1 MKEVF
6 RYNRKFVFEIQE
18 LIPLY
23 ENRVTIKTQQKI
35 EESDSTNQILQ
46 DRVTLLRKK
55 NKLTLDQLAAQSGV
69 SRSMLSQIERGQ
81 ANPTLAVTFR
91 IAQAFGIS
99 IGELVEQAGSS
110 ANIDIVHADDP
121 NNLFRTDKECK
132 IRTLSPLH
140 MEKNV
145 EFCELK
151 IAPNASL
158 KSAAHFEGAR
168 ELLTVTQGST
178 KVHSGGTQCSLGIGD
193 SAHYRADL
201 EHSIENTGKNELVCF
216 LVVTYQ

>member
-1 MKEVF
+1 MS
-6 RYNRKFVFEIQE
+6 
-18 LIPLY
+18 
-23 ENRVTIKTQQKI
+23 KTD
-35 EESDSTNQILQ
+35 ESADLTNQVLQ

-55 NKLTLDQLAAQSGV
+55 NKLTLDQLASLSGV

-99 IGELVEQAGSS
+99 IGELVEQPGSS
-110 ANIDIVHADDP
+110 ANIDVVHANDP
-121 NNLFRTDKECK
+121 NNFFRTDKECK

-140 MEKNV
+140 TEKSV
-145 EFCELK
+145 EFYELK
-151 IAPNASL
+151 IAAKSSL

-168 ELLTVTQGST
+168 ELLTVTEGSASIE
-178 KVHSGGTQCSLGIGD
+178 SGTTHCVLGVGD
-193 SAHYRADL
+193 TAHYRADV
-201 EHSIENTGKNELVCF
+201 EHCIENIGKDELVCF

>member
-1 MKEVF
+1 VPSKMS
-6 RYNRKFVFEIQE
+6 
-18 LIPLY
+18 
-23 ENRVTIKTQQKI
+23 KTD
-35 EESDSTNQILQ
+35 ESADLTNQVLQ

-55 NKLTLDQLAAQSGV
+55 NKLTLNQLASLSGV

-99 IGELVEQAGSS
+99 IGELVEQVGSS

-140 MEKNV
+140 TEKSV
-145 EFCELK
+145 EFYELK
-151 IAPNASL
+151 IAAKSSL
-158 KSAAHFEGAR
+158 QSAAHFEGAR
-168 ELLTVTQGST
+168 ELLTVTKGTASIE
-178 KVHSGGTQCSLGIGD
+178 SGTTHCVLGVGD
-193 SAHYRADL
+193 TAHYRADV
-201 EHSIENTGKNELVCF
+201 EHCIENTGTDELVCF

>member
-1 MKEVF
+1 MSAK
-6 RYNRKFVFEIQE
+6 
-18 LIPLY
+18 IPY
-23 ENRVTIKTQQKI
+23 PMDET
-35 EESDSTNQILQ
+35 DSTNQILQ
-46 DRVTLLRKK
+46 DRVSLLRKK

-99 IGELVEQAGSS
+99 IGELVEQAGNS
-110 ANIDIVHADDP
+110 ANIDIVHANDP
-121 NNLFRTDKECK
+121 NNFFRTDKECK

-140 MEKNV
+140 IEKNV
-145 EFCELK
+145 EFYELK
-151 IAPNASL
+151 IAPSASL

-168 ELLTVTQGST
+168 ELLTVTKGNA
-178 KVHSGGTQCSLGIGD
+178 KVYSGTTQCSLGVGD

-201 EHSIENTGKNELVCF
+201 EHSIENIGQNELVCF
-216 LVVTYQ
+216 LVVSYQ

>member
-1 MKEVF
+1 MS
-6 RYNRKFVFEIQE
+6 
-18 LIPLY
+18 
-23 ENRVTIKTQQKI
+23 TTD
-35 EESDSTNQILQ
+35 ESADLTNQVLQ

-55 NKLTLDQLAAQSGV
+55 NKLTLNQLASLSGV

-99 IGELVEQAGSS
+99 IGELVEQVGSS

-121 NNLFRTDKECK
+121 NNLFRTDKECT

-140 MEKNV
+140 TEKSV
-145 EFCELK
+145 EFYELK
-151 IAPNASL
+151 IAAKSSL
-158 KSAAHFEGAR
+158 QSAAHFEGAR
-168 ELLTVTQGST
+168 ELLTVTKGTASIE
-178 KVHSGGTQCSLGIGD
+178 SGTTHCVLGVGD
-193 SAHYRADL
+193 TAHYRADV
-201 EHSIENTGKNELVCF
+201 EHCIENTGTDELVCF

>member
-1 MKEVF
+1 MTSKVSNPDETAH
-6 RYNRKFVFEIQE
+6 
-18 LIPLY
+18 L
-23 ENRVTIKTQQKI
+23 
-35 EESDSTNQILQ
+35 TNQVLQ

-55 NKLTLDQLAAQSGV
+55 NKLTLNQLASLSGV

-121 NNLFRTDKECK
+121 NNLFRTDKECT

-140 MEKNV
+140 TEKSV
-145 EFCELK
+145 EFYELK
-151 IAPNASL
+151 IAAKSNL

-168 ELLTVTQGST
+168 ELLTVTEGSASIE
-178 KVHSGGTQCSLGIGD
+178 SGTTHCVLGVGD
-193 SAHYRADL
+193 TAHYRADV
-201 EHSIENTGKNELVCF
+201 EHCIKNTGKEELVCF

>member
-1 MKEVF
+1 
-6 RYNRKFVFEIQE
+6 
-18 LIPLY
+18 
-23 ENRVTIKTQQKI
+23 VTSKMSNPDETAHL
-35 EESDSTNQILQ
+35 TNQVLQ

-55 NKLTLDQLAAQSGV
+55 NKLTLNQLASLSGV

-140 MEKNV
+140 TEKSV
-145 EFCELK
+145 EFYELK
-151 IAPNASL
+151 IAAKSSL

-168 ELLTVTQGST
+168 ELLTVTEGSASIE
-178 KVHSGGTQCSLGIGD
+178 SGTTHCVLGVGD
-193 SAHYRADL
+193 TAHYRADV
-201 EHSIENTGKNELVCF
+201 EHCIKNTGKEELVCF

>member
-1 MKEVF
+1 MSSKMS
-6 RYNRKFVFEIQE
+6 
-18 LIPLY
+18 
-23 ENRVTIKTQQKI
+23 KTD
-35 EESDSTNQILQ
+35 ESAHLTNQVLQ

-55 NKLTLDQLAAQSGV
+55 NKLTLNQLASLSGV

-140 MEKNV
+140 TEKSV
-145 EFCELK
+145 EFYELK
-151 IAPNASL
+151 IAAKSSL

-168 ELLTVTQGST
+168 ELLTVTEGSASIE
-178 KVHSGGTQCSLGIGD
+178 SGTTHCVLGVGD
-193 SAHYRADL
+193 TAHYRADVA
-201 EHSIENTGKNELVCF
+201 HCIENTGKDELVCF

>member
-1 MKEVF
+1 VPSKMS
-6 RYNRKFVFEIQE
+6 
-18 LIPLY
+18 
-23 ENRVTIKTQQKI
+23 TTD
-35 EESDSTNQILQ
+35 ESADLTNQVLQ

-55 NKLTLDQLAAQSGV
+55 NKLTLNQLASLSGV

-99 IGELVEQAGSS
+99 IGELVEQVGSS

-140 MEKNV
+140 TEKSV
-145 EFCELK
+145 EFYELK
-151 IAPNASL
+151 IAAKSSL
-158 KSAAHFEGAR
+158 QSAAHFEGAR
-168 ELLTVTQGST
+168 ELLTVTKGTASIE
-178 KVHSGGTQCSLGIGD
+178 SGTTHCVLGVGD
-193 SAHYRADL
+193 TAHYRADV
-201 EHSIENTGKNELVCF
+201 EHCIENTGTDELVCF